1 MINYAELKTEMRNPA
16 SDGLDTM
23 STSEILNL
31 FYEEDRKVVEAV
43 KAEHKNIEKVIE
55 YVDAALQAGGRVFY
69 AGAGTSGR
77 LGVLDASE
85 IKPTFGVR
93 DRLFIGIIAGG
104 RRALTNSVE
113 GAEDDGSASP
123 QILKKLKFGANVNDM
138 LIGVTASGVTPF
150 VLGALLFSKESGCR
164 TALITCNKKAGADY
178 AGRFDA
184 IVAPDIGSEI
194 ISGSTR
200 LKSGTATKMILNMI
214 SSISMIKK
222 GKVYQNYMVDLTPTC
237 KKLVERGCRI
247 ISDICG
253 VGRDDAEAILKKG
266 EMNVKTAILM
276 HEKGLALKEARE
288 KLKKCGGF
296 LRQALK
302 K

>member
-1 MINYAELKTEMRNPA
+1 MINYGELKTEMRNPA
-16 SDGLDTM
+16 SNELDTM
-23 STSEILNL
+23 STSEILTL
-31 FYEEDRKVVEAV
+31 FYEEDKKVVEAV
-43 KAEHKNIEKVIE
+43 KAEHKNIEKIIE
-55 YVDAALQAGGRVFY
+55 LVNASLQTGGRVFY

-93 DRLFIGIIAGG
+93 DRLFIGVIAGG

-113 GAEDDGSASP
+113 GAEDDGAASP
-123 QILKKLKFGANVNDM
+123 GILKKLKFGVNKNDI

-150 VLGALLFSKESGCR
+150 VLGALLYSKDAGCR
-164 TALITCNKKAGADY
+164 TALITCNKKAGSDY

-214 SSISMIKK
+214 SSISMIKL
-222 GKVYQNYMVDLTPTC
+222 GKVYENYMVDLTPTC

-253 VGRDDAEAILKKG
+253 IGRDEAEAVLKKG

-276 HEKGLALKEARE
+276 HKKGLALKEARE
-288 KLKKCGGF
+288 KLKKSGGF

>member
-1 MINYAELKTEMRNPA
+1 MINYAQLKTEMRNPA
-16 SDGLDTM
+16 SAGLDTM

-31 FYEEDRKVVEAV
+31 FYEEDKKVVEAV

-55 YVDAALQAGGRVFY
+55 YVDIALQTGGRIFY

-85 IKPTFGVR
+85 IRPTFGVSGR
-93 DRLFIGIIAGG
+93 PFIGIIAGG

-123 QILKKLKFGANVNDM
+123 ETLKKLKFGGNGNDM

-150 VLGALLFSKESGCR
+150 VLGALLYSKEAGCR
-164 TALITCNKKAGADY
+164 TALITCNKKAVADY
-178 AGRFDA
+178 AGKFDA

-222 GKVYQNYMVDLTPTC
+222 GKVYENYMVDLTPTC

-253 VGRDDAEAILKKG
+253 VGRAEAEAILKKG

-276 HEKGLALKEARE
+276 HKKGLTLKEARE

>member
-1 MINYAELKTEMRNPA
+1 MINYGELKTEMRNPA
-16 SDGLDTM
+16 SNELDTM
-23 STSEILNL
+23 STSEILTL
-31 FYEEDRKVVEAV
+31 FYEEDKKVVEAV

-55 YVDAALQAGGRVFY
+55 LVNASLQTGGRVFY

-93 DRLFIGIIAGG
+93 DRLFIGVIAGG

-113 GAEDDGSASP
+113 GAEDDGAASP
-123 QILKKLKFGANVNDM
+123 GILKKLKFGVNKNDI

-150 VLGALLFSKESGCR
+150 VLGALLYSKDAGRR
-164 TALITCNKKAGADY
+164 TALITCNKKAGSDY
-178 AGRFDA
+178 AGQFDA

-214 SSISMIKK
+214 SSISMIKL
-222 GKVYQNYMVDLTPTC
+222 GKVYENYMVDLTPTC

-253 VGRDDAEAILKKG
+253 IGRDEAEAVLKKG

-276 HEKGLALKEARE
+276 HQKGLALKEARE
-288 KLKKCGGF
+288 KLKKSGGF